1 MPDRGQNLWSLLW
14 ITDHTKVFVSNWYH
28 NIWHNLRQSTWHRK
42 ATNILSLPW
51 PSRESEY
58 IPDDVLP
65 ISLGSSCVC
74 EAQFFSRIV
83 TIDLPSQKNSTS
95 FTSDCSPFWK
105 STVPSLTFQKWD
117 LYLNQCDCHQIQ
129 HKLNKPCD
137 GQKPP
142 KVILKKGFC
151 AGSQTKASR
160 MCVRKMYRH
169 FRKPSLKVES

>member
-1 MPDRGQNLWSLLW
+1 MNYRPHKSFRIKLIPQYLAWPASINVAP
-14 ITDHTKVFVSNWYH
+14 KSN
-28 NIWHNLRQSTWHRK
+28 
-42 ATNILSLPW
+42 
-51 PSRESEY
+51 EY
-58 IPDDVLP
+58 IILTLAFTSKRIHTRWCAPNF
-65 ISLGSSCVC
+65 LGSSCVC

-83 TIDLPSQKNSTS
+83 TIELPSQKNSTS